1 MAELAPARQLPLAV
15 QLRDDATLDNFL
27 APPAVQPLIAALSR
41 QAEPDG
47 EAMIFLHG
55 AAGSGKS
62 HLLQAS
68 CHLAGAG
75 ALYLPLAELEH
86 YSPEEV
92 LQGVAAL
99 KLVCIYD
106 VHIVLGNADW
116 ELALYNLYNRAGQ
129 QNCRLLL
136 AGNAAPRALAVDLP
150 DLRSRLSWGI
160 VFQLAQADDDAKAG
174 ILRFRAARRG
184 LSLSEETASYIV
196 TRAPRAMDQLLDLLA
211 ILDQASLAE
220 QRALSIP
227 FVKQALGW

>member
-99 KLVCIYD
+99 KLVCIDD

-116 ELALYNLYNRAGQ
+116 ELALFNLYNRAGQ